1 MIKYTRTTA
10 DKLDT
15 VPLIDGQV
23 ITVLDGDNYIQYYD
37 FYDSNSDTVIRRT
50 AKSSG
55 SGHTILNSSGTS
67 MPQRNNLQF
76 SGGLTTSDDS
86 TNGKTVV
93 TDGVWTTPVSC
104 LVGDTTCTITN
115 SAIHTTSTIKAYSET
130 SSGTPV
136 GYKKI
141 VATEGQAVIT
151 FASALTEAANI
162 KLQIL

>member
-1 MIKYTRTTA
+1 MNGSIMKIVGEDALSQNIEETKR
-10 DKLDT
+10 
-15 VPLIDGQV
+15 
-23 ITVLDGDNYIQYYD
+23 YI
-37 FYDSNSDTVIRRT
+37 NEHG
-50 AKSSG
+50 G

-67 MPQRNNLQF
+67 MTQRSNLQF

-93 TDGVWTTPVSC
+93 SDGVWTTPVPC

-115 SAIHTTSTIKAYSET
+115 NAIHTTSTIRACSET
-130 SSGTPV
+130 SSGEPV

-151 FASALTEAANI
+151 FASALTEAANV
-162 KLQIL
+162 KLNVLNV